1 MSSYKKIQKSPYSQA
16 SFPLIKGDKGGFAFF
31 KAFCK
36 SITNFLHRFLCKGGK
51 RALRVG
57 GFLFFAILAFL
68 WMNPKEIMAQG
79 IDSTI
84 VEIDSSLGPKVT
96 PNGAIWRSLVLPG
109 WGQLYVESYWKA
121 PIFFGGA
128 ATLTYLIFY
137 NHSNYADYA
146 DKLDNMELTDPNYTI
161 TKLWR
166 EYYRDNRDMSGFYLL
181 AVYVLA
187 TVDAYVGAHL
197 YGFEV
202 SDDLSLNLNIRNGYF
217 SPMIG
222 ITLNFK

>member
-1 MSSYKKIQKSPYSQA
+1 MIFTHIIGK
-16 SFPLIKGDKGGFAFF
+16 FPLIP
-31 KAFCK
+31 
-36 SITNFLHRFLCKGGK
+36 LYKGGK
-51 RALRVG
+51 LPLGVG
-57 GFLFFAILAFL
+57 GFLPLIRLNLILIILACL
-68 WMNPKEIMAQG
+68 WMNPKEIIAQN

-84 VEIDSSLGPKVT
+84 VKIDTTIAPNVT
-96 PNGAIWRSLVLPG
+96 PNGAIWRSLVMPG
-109 WGQLYVESYWKA
+109 WGQVYVESYWKA

-128 ATLTYLIFY
+128 VTLGYLIYY
-137 NHSNYADYA
+137 NQINYSDYA
-146 DKLDNMELTDPNYTI
+146 DRLDQMELTDPDYNI

-197 YGFEV
+197 YDFEV
-202 SDDLSLNLNIRNGYF
+202 SDDLSMNLHIRNGYL

-222 ITLNFK
+222 ITLKIK

>member
-1 MSSYKKIQKSPYSQA
+1 M
-16 SFPLIKGDKGGFAFF
+16 
-31 KAFCK
+31 
-36 SITNFLHRFLCKGGK
+36 
-51 RALRVG
+51 RVG
-57 GFLFFAILAFL
+57 GFCSFFISYNIIIILLAFL
-68 WMNPKEIMAQG
+68 WVNPKEIIAQN
-79 IDSTI
+79 IDTTI
-84 VEIDSSLGPKVT
+84 VKIDSSEAPKVT

-128 ATLTYLIFY
+128 VTLTYLIFY

-202 SDDLSLNLNIRNGYF
+202 TDDLSLNLNIRNGYF

-222 ITLNFK
+222 ITLNIK